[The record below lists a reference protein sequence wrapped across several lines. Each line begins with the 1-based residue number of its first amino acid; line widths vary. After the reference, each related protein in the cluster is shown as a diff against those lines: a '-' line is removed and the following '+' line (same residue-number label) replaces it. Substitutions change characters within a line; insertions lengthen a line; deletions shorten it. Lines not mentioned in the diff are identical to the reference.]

1 MEIQARKRHRSLN
14 IDYDSVGDKL
24 IVNPVKV
31 LHENDETFK
40 AIWNNKPWEKGNFNE
55 PSIELLDENER
66 KLLPPPEELL
76 NISSITSDREVI
88 SKSLAKSVYEFDQLQ
103 HLSTLLL
110 KQNSVLLND
119 VRKDIQSVGI
129 PLPSQQLIDI
139 YQNIF
144 KNTTNIISNGIPDA
158 KIAIEQRQ
166 LYNNAILKLRKY
178 WRLVQLPNK
187 YVFR

>member
-14 IDYDSVGDKL
+14 VDYDSAGDKL
-24 IVNPVKV
+24 VVNPVKV
-31 LHENDETFK
+31 LHEHDETFK

-55 PSIELLDENER
+55 PSIDLLDDKER

-76 NISSITSDREVI
+76 NISSITSDREII
-88 SKSLAKSVYEFDQLQ
+88 SKSLVKSLYEFDQLQ

-110 KQNSVLLND
+110 KQNSVVLND

-129 PLPSQQLIDI
+129 PLPSQQLINI

-144 KNTTNIISNGIPDA
+144 KNTTSIISNGIPDA